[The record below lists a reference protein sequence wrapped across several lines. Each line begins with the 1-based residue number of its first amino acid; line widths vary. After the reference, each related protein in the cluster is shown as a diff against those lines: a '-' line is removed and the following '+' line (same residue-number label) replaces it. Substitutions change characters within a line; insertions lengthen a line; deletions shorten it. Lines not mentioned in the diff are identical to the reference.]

1 MAETFVIVGAGLAG
15 GGAAATLREEGF
27 NGRVVLIGAEPKPPY
42 ERPPLSKDYLRGESP
57 FEQALFQPLDFYSEN
72 NIETR
77 FGVRVTRVD
86 ATEKVIELDNGES
99 VPYEA
104 LLVAT
109 GDATGASRSRDLTW
123 RASMACARWPT
134 PTTFAQRS
142 PRVGRRWWWGW
153 ALSARRWQPPSGSRA
168 WR

>member
-1 MAETFVIVGAGLAG
+1 MTETIVIVGAGLAG

-27 NGRVVLIGAEPKPPY
+27 DGRVVLMGAEPQPPY
-42 ERPPLSKDYLRGESP
+42 ERPPLSKEYLRGESP
-57 FEQALFQPLDFYSEN
+57 FEQALFQPLDFYGEN
-72 NIETR
+72 DIETR
-77 FGVRVTRVD
+77 FGHRVTRVD
-86 ATEKVIELDNGES
+86 ATQKVIELDNGER

-109 GDATGASRSRDLTW
+109 GGRNRRVPIPGIDLEGIYGLRTVADSDHIRSEISL
-123 RASMACARWPT
+123 
-134 PTTFAQRS
+134 
-142 PRVGRRWWWGW
+142 VGRRWWWGW